1 MIFLRRDLVREVGG
15 FQSQFDGSQD
25 YDLLL
30 RVSERT
36 NRIHHIPRVLY
47 HWRRSENS
55 SASDVRQK
63 PGQLEASWRAIEAH
77 LKRRGEQAHVAVD
90 WRTHAFYV
98 RRELREAKKISVIIP
113 SFRGP
118 ESLERCVESVVS
130 RTSYPNYE
138 IVIVQMGE
146 RDKIAK
152 AATDFSHRVLYLADA
167 VNDSAAKNYAVAQ
180 TDSPWLLFLD
190 DNVEAI
196 DPDWLTIMAEH
207 VQRPEIGAVGARL
220 INPGGTIEHAGLV
233 LA

>member
-30 RVSERT
+30 RVIERT

-98 RRELREAKKISVIIP
+98 RRELREAKKISIIIP
-113 SFRGP
+113 SFHGSSR
-118 ESLERCVESVVS
+118 SSDVS
-130 RTSYPNYE
+130 
-138 IVIVQMGE
+138 
-146 RDKIAK
+146 K
-152 AATDFSHRVLYLADA
+152 A
-167 VNDSAAKNYAVAQ
+167 
-180 TDSPWLLFLD
+180 
-190 DNVEAI
+190 
-196 DPDWLTIMAEH
+196 
-207 VQRPEIGAVGARL
+207 
-220 INPGGTIEHAGLV
+220 
-233 LA
+233 

>member
-15 FQSQFDGSQD
+15 FQPQFDGSQD

-98 RRELREAKKISVIIP
+98 RRELREPRKISVIIP
-113 SFRGP
+113 SSHGP
-118 ESLERCVESVVS
+118 ESLERFVESVVS
-130 RTSYPNYE
+130 KTSYPNYE
-138 IVIVQMGE
+138 IVIVQVGE
-146 RDKIAK
+146 RDKIA
-152 AATDFSHRVLYLADA
+152 
-167 VNDSAAKNYAVAQ
+167 
-180 TDSPWLLFLD
+180 
-190 DNVEAI
+190 
-196 DPDWLTIMAEH
+196 
-207 VQRPEIGAVGARL
+207 
-220 INPGGTIEHAGLV
+220 
-233 LA
+233 

>member
-15 FQSQFDGSQD
+15 FQPQFDGSQD

-98 RRELREAKKISVIIP
+98 RRELGEAQKNLRYHSEFPRPRVAGAM
-113 SFRGP
+113 S
-118 ESLERCVESVVS
+118 S
-130 RTSYPNYE
+130 
-138 IVIVQMGE
+138 
-146 RDKIAK
+146 K
-152 AATDFSHRVLYLADA
+152 AW
-167 VNDSAAKNYAVAQ
+167 SAGQ
-180 TDSPWLLFLD
+180 
-190 DNVEAI
+190 AI
-196 DPDWLTIMAEH
+196 QIT
-207 VQRPEIGAVGARL
+207 RS
-220 INPGGTIEHAGLV
+220 
-233 LA
+233 